1 MKQKLQMTALALVL
15 VLVVSLFG
23 CTPSSGGGDA
33 VSGTG
38 NGIAE
43 EAASGSEST
52 TGESEP
58 VTITLWHVWGG
69 GAQADYLQNAIAEF
83 EEAHPNIKIEATSF
97 ESDSFQ
103 VQGLKTAVAAN
114 EFADVTHAWGGA
126 MVEPFVEAG
135 KVLCLDEYLTDEFM
149 EKLMPG
155 SLGGMTFD
163 GKVYGLPYLVQ
174 PCVVIYN
181 QALFDEYDLEIPDTY
196 DQLLEAVRVFRE
208 NDITPLCLGEKE
220 LWTGMM
226 YYDMMAVRYLGVDA
240 CNEILSGQ
248 APYDSDKM
256 LEVTKMFTDLVGMGA
271 FDPGVVA
278 LSRYEAEMEFKMG
291 KIPVLLEGSWVLGD
305 VLLPEDS
312 AIKDT
317 AVIRPFPAIEGGEGE
332 NDILGG
338 ANDTW
343 IVNASTEHPDEAFQV
358 CSEII
363 ESVSLDCYA
372 NNVGIAAWNTP
383 ADFDDSAVSSYFK
396 EIKQTLESSDGS
408 MLYWDN
414 ILSADLTMTHKNL
427 VMDMYA
433 QQITAEDFV
442 KQMQDAIAAEG

>member
-1 MKQKLQMTALALVL
+1 MKKTWKLTALFLVVL
-15 VLVVSLFG
+15 LVVSLVG
-23 CTPSSGGGDA
+23 CTPSAPSSSSPADGSSA
-33 VSGTG
+33 
-38 NGIAE
+38 
-43 EAASGSEST
+43 AASNSSESSAET
-52 TGESEP
+52 SAEP
-58 VTITLWHVWGG
+58 ITITVWHVWGG
-69 GAQADYLQNAIAEF
+69 GAQADYIQNAIKTF
-83 EEAHPNIKIEATSF
+83 EDENPGIKIEATSF

-126 MVEPFVEAG
+126 MVQPFVEAG

-149 EKLMPG
+149 ERLMPG
-155 SLGGMTFD
+155 TLGGMTFD

-181 QALFDEYDLEIPDTY
+181 KALFDEYALEIPDTY
-196 DQLLEAVRVFRE
+196 DQLLEAVKVFRE

-240 CNEILSGQ
+240 CNDILAGK
-248 APYDSDKM
+248 APYDSDDM
-256 LEVTKMFTDLVGMGA
+256 LKVTNMFTELVGMEA

-317 AVIRPFPAIEGGEGE
+317 AVIRSFPTIEGGKGDR
-332 NDILGG
+332 DILGG
-338 ANDTW
+338 ANDAW
-343 IVNASTEHPDEAFQV
+343 IVNASTKYPDEAFQV
-358 CSEII
+358 CSGLIS
-363 ESVSLDCYA
+363 SVALDCYA

-383 ADFDDSAVSSYFK
+383 EGFDDSLVSSYFK
-396 EIKQTLESSDGS
+396 EIKSTLEASEGS

-442 KQMQDAIAAEG
+442 KQMQDAIAAG